1 MIDDDKLRL
10 PDICGGCGAE
20 LMLTPSGHPFC
31 ADPTCTDGFGVAK
44 TIAKPI
50 SQLYQL
56 LDDAL
61 KGTPIRPE
69 KNDTTD
75 GMHWLQQCANV
86 ALMTTP

>member
-1 MIDDDKLRL
+1 MFNDDKLRL

-61 KGTPIRPE
+61 NGKPIRPE
-69 KNDTTD
+69 KNRY
-75 GMHWLQQCANV
+75 H
-86 ALMTTP
+86 

>member
-44 TIAKPI
+44 SIAKPI

-61 KGTPIRPE
+61 NGRPIRPE
-69 KNDTTD
+69 KKSIP
-75 GMHWLQQCANV
+75 
-86 ALMTTP
+86 LMACIGFNNAQIWRG